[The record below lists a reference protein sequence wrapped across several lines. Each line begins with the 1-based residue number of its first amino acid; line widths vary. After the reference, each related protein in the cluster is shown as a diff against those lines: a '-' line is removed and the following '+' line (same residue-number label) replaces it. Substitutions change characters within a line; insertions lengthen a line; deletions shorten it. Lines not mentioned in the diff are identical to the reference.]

1 MLADMPRVQREFRR
15 LKRVLRGR
23 LARNVIALYGLR
35 AFDQLLPLLVFWYLT
50 RTLLPEGLG
59 LFAFANA
66 CAMYGIVIVE
76 YGFGFSGTRA
86 VASARD
92 QPGQLAELITG
103 VFAVQ
108 VLLSVV
114 VALAAAA
121 ARFLVPQFQEQPLL
135 LWAGLAFAI
144 LQGFN
149 PVWYF
154 TGQERISL
162 IVLVTAGV
170 KLLTTLAIFA
180 LVGAPDDSWVV
191 LACYAGGAL
200 LATTTG
206 YALMMREVRPQRLS
220 RGPIGR
226 AFRLGAS
233 LFVMRVVL
241 MTQGAG
247 IVILLGFLA
256 PHHVPLY
263 AVSDKL
269 CRPVAWLLGPLNTAL
284 LPRLSHL
291 VGTSPDRAQQIARL
305 SLLLQGTAGIA
316 FGLTIALTA
325 PWLIDLMF
333 GQEYAAAAAALQV
346 MATIIPLMVLNGAL
360 IT

>member
-1 MLADMPRVQREFRR
+1 MPRVQREFRR

-50 RTLLPEGLG
+50 RTLLPQGLG

-162 IVLVTAGV
+162 IVAG
-170 KLLTTLAIFA
+170 
-180 LVGAPDDSWVV
+180 W
-191 LACYAGGAL
+191 C
-200 LATTTG
+200 
-206 YALMMREVRPQRLS
+206 
-220 RGPIGR
+220 
-226 AFRLGAS
+226 
-233 LFVMRVVL
+233 
-241 MTQGAG
+241 
-247 IVILLGFLA
+247 
-256 PHHVPLY
+256 
-263 AVSDKL
+263 
-269 CRPVAWLLGPLNTAL
+269 
-284 LPRLSHL
+284 
-291 VGTSPDRAQQIARL
+291 SPAML
-305 SLLLQGTAGIA
+305 
-316 FGLTIALTA
+316 
-325 PWLIDLMF
+325 
-333 GQEYAAAAAALQV
+333 AALCSRRRR
-346 MATIIPLMVLNGAL
+346 ATH
-360 IT
+360 